1 MRLYLLRAASVSQ
14 GMLFHLSEMN
24 HFTSLKLQPVGAPK
38 MNIMATLNISFHFN
52 ISLRLFLFVY
62 SLQETDVMTN
72 GEEDDSQQQN

>member
-14 GMLFHLSEMN
+14 GTLFHLSEMN

-38 MNIMATLNISFHFN
+38 MYIMAALNISSHFN
-52 ISLRLFLFVY
+52 ISLRLFFVVY

-72 GEEDDSQQQN
+72 GEGDGSRQQN